1 MYLYFSGT
9 GEQLGAVA
17 VGISADNVKRELR
30 KVDISFILCVGFGV
44 LVGIIGAIL
53 LARHIKKSLFGLEPH
68 RIAKILE
75 EKKYDATICKGKV
88 LCCR

>member
-1 MYLYFSGT
+1 MFVPIFSET

-30 KVDISFILCVGFGV
+30 KVDISFILVSVGV

-75 EKKYDATICKGKV
+75 ERNTMLQSVAS
-88 LCCR
+88 